1 MKNSYTDDH
10 TFVKIK
16 EMVDVLFRLLKN
28 NRRSFT
34 NSIFTNGLQKQLILF
49 QCVSHVLMEQDFNL
63 THCHALWEIS

>member
-16 EMVDVLFRLLKN
+16 EMVDVLFKLLKN
-28 NRRSFT
+28 SRRSFT

-63 THCHALWEIS
+63 AHCHALWEIS